1 MNNKKGVSKVL
12 IVIIILLLIALIVG
26 GVFLTMYL
34 MKKDKEEKANVVLY
48 EEYTE
53 GQTFVGDD
61 DTYFGEHLDPLANGL
76 KEARN
81 DELGIRFGYP
91 DYMDIPVDEEAE
103 DGTYISTS
111 EAPEKSTT
119 VMLRVG
125 RIDESQSGIDHIEKQ
140 KEALTQELI
149 KAETVVEKITNEDG
163 EVREVVTVPDKV
175 SDINVSYSILASQLA
190 VRFTYTENDLKCTRL
205 LTIKDNQVYSITYKA
220 TEEEYRSYEEE
231 NVFNSFEFISKMSDT
246 EKTAMNTITINE
258 KEYTLPIKVTNIDGI
273 SMDQK
278 YSTQKIEPNYVTV
291 VSLYES
297 ESPKYSAYVYNAR
310 ESMTEIRK
318 GYITAISTDINR
330 GGNVKIYKGIEIG
343 TSYSKVT
350 ELLGSPTTSHYTDG
364 DSVLVHIY
372 EIGDAVIQLK
382 FRNDDLSKPKDGN
395 AKVVSILL
403 RVVK

>member
-1 MNNKKGVSKVL
+1 MDNKKGVSKIL
-12 IVIIILLLIALIVG
+12 IVFIILILIALIVG

-48 EEYTE
+48 DEYTE
-53 GQTFVGDD
+53 GQTFVGND
-61 DTYFGEHLDPLANGL
+61 DTYFGEHLEPLADGL

-81 DELGIRFGYP
+81 DELGIRYGYL
-91 DYMDIPVDEEAE
+91 DYMEIPEAEETE
-103 DGTYISTS
+103 DGTYVSTS
-111 EAPEKSTT
+111 QAPDKSTT
-119 VMLRVG
+119 VVLRVG
-125 RIDESQSGIDHIEKQ
+125 KIDESQSGIDHIEKQ
-140 KEALTQELI
+140 KEALIQELK
-149 KAETVVEKITNEDG
+149 KAETIVEEVKDSNGKIIKTE
-163 EVREVVTVPDKV
+163 TVPEEV
-175 SDINVSYSILASQLA
+175 SEIAISYSILANQLA
-190 VRFTYTENDLKCTRL
+190 VKFTYTENDLKCTRI

-220 TEEEYRSYEEE
+220 TEEEYKSYEEE
-231 NVFNSFEFISKMSDT
+231 NVFNSFEFISKLSDT
-246 EKTAMNTITINE
+246 EKTAMNTIIINE
-258 KEYTLPIKVTNIDGI
+258 KEYTLPIKVTNIEGI

-278 YSTQKIEPNYVTV
+278 YSTQTIEPNYVTV
-291 VSLYES
+291 VSLYEAQ
-297 ESPKYSAYVYNAR
+297 SPKYSAYVYNAR

-318 GYITAISTDINR
+318 GYITAISTDVNR

-350 ELLGSPTTSHYTDG
+350 ELLGSPTSSHYTDG

-395 AKVVSILL
+395 AKVASILL

>member
-1 MNNKKGVSKVL
+1 MDNKKGVSKVL
-12 IVIIILLLIALIVG
+12 IVFIILLLIALIVG

-34 MKKDKEEKANVVLY
+34 MKKDKEGKANVVLY

-53 GQTFVGDD
+53 GKTFVGDE
-61 DTYFGEHLDPLANGL
+61 DTYFGEHLEPLADGL

-81 DELGIRFGYP
+81 DELGIRYGYLN
-91 DYMDIPVDEEAE
+91 YMEIPEAEETE
-103 DGTYISTS
+103 DGTYVSTS
-111 EAPEKSTT
+111 EAPDKSTT
-119 VMLRVG
+119 VVLRVG
-125 RIDESQSGIDHIEKQ
+125 KIDESQSGIDHVEKQ

-149 KAETVVEKITNEDG
+149 KAETIVEEVKDEDG
-163 EVREVVTVPDKV
+163 NIIKREIAPEKV
-175 SDINVSYSILASQLA
+175 SDIAVSYSILASQLA

-231 NVFNSFEFISKMSDT
+231 NVFNSFEFISRMSDT

-278 YSTQKIEPNYVTV
+278 YSTQTIEPNYVTV

-297 ESPKYSAYVYNAR
+297 QSPKYSAYVYNAR

-318 GYITAISTDINR
+318 GYITAISTDVNR

-364 DSVLVHIY
+364 DSILVHIY

>member
-1 MNNKKGVSKVL
+1 MDNKKGVSKVL
-12 IVIIILLLIALIVG
+12 IVFIILLLIALIVG

-34 MKKDKEEKANVVLY
+34 MKKDKEGKANVVLY

-53 GQTFVGDD
+53 GKTFVGDE
-61 DTYFGEHLDPLANGL
+61 DTYFGEHLEPLADGL

-81 DELGIRFGYP
+81 DELGIRYGYLN
-91 DYMDIPVDEEAE
+91 YMDIPEAEETE
-103 DGTYISTS
+103 DGTYVSTS
-111 EAPEKSTT
+111 EAPDKSTT
-119 VMLRVG
+119 VVLRVG
-125 RIDESQSGIDHIEKQ
+125 KIDESQSGIDHVEKQ

-149 KAETVVEKITNEDG
+149 KAETIVEEVKDEDG
-163 EVREVVTVPDKV
+163 NIIKREIAPEKV
-175 SDINVSYSILASQLA
+175 SDIAVSYSILASQLA

-231 NVFNSFEFISKMSDT
+231 NVFNSFEFISRMSDT

-278 YSTQKIEPNYVTV
+278 YSTQTIEPNYVTV

-297 ESPKYSAYVYNAR
+297 QSPKYSAYVYNAR

-318 GYITAISTDINR
+318 GYITAISTDVNR

-364 DSVLVHIY
+364 DSILVHIY